1 MNVHDEMSDND
12 VLQAASDSLSAIPVA
27 EAPDA
32 DAIMA
37 RGRARRHRR
46 MSGLAGLAVAGT
58 AATAGVALG
67 LAGVF
72 GAGGPAPAGVTGR
85 VRTAAFTLVKN
96 DNGTA
101 TLTLNQHQMFDPS
114 TLQRALA
121 RDGIPALVKIGT
133 NCSSH
138 PSPPSPGRTGALS
151 VQLPGGVPAPKS
163 YPGHPHPFPAGDVVT
178 VINPS
183 AIPAGTELFFDY
195 VNHNRGLMG
204 GLIYTKAYTCTS
216 GTPAG
221 QG

>member
-12 VLQAASDSLSAIPVA
+12 VLRATSDSLSAIPLSKP
-27 EAPDA
+27 PDA
-32 DAIMA
+32 GAIMA

-46 MSGLAGLAVAGT
+46 LTGLTGLAVAGT
-58 AATAGVALG
+58 AATAGVTLG

-72 GAGGPAPAGVTGR
+72 GAGGPAPAPTAGTI
-85 VRTAAFTLVKN
+85 RTTAFTLVKN

-101 TLTLNQHQMFDPS
+101 TLTLNQHQMFNPS

-133 NCSSH
+133 YCSSL
-138 PSPPSPGRTGALS
+138 PAPPSLATTGAIS
-151 VQLPGGVPAPKS
+151 VQLPNGSPAPKS
-163 YPGHPHPFPAGDVVT
+163 YPGHERPLPPGVVT

-195 VNHNRGLMG
+195 VNNNRALTG
-204 GLIYTKAYTCTS
+204 GLIYTKAYTCSS
-216 GTPAG
+216 GTPPG
-221 QG
+221 HG